1 MLLCHCITSL
11 RNKQITVAKSAIEL
25 NLANAEASVTGI
37 NMLSSMGLRVMYQ
50 IVYNNLQKIET
61 EHKRSVHKYFSHNQ
75 LFVLNINDYH
85 DLHESCQPNAI
96 SLSRIAHMATLLI
109 NTSSNIA
116 PISFFSI
123 NNYSVHNPNE
133 VFGKKRNLA
142 AKPKPWKINLLLYL
156 ANTEWNLV
164 KDLIFLR
171 FTQSKNV
178 GYRTFIDLLDNLIPS
193 TLDVYSNLFRG
204 NHFEGIS

>member
-1 MLLCHCITSL
+1 M
-11 RNKQITVAKSAIEL
+11 
-25 NLANAEASVTGI
+25 
-37 NMLSSMGLRVMYQ
+37 
-50 IVYNNLQKIET
+50 
-61 EHKRSVHKYFSHNQ
+61 
-75 LFVLNINDYH
+75 
-85 DLHESCQPNAI
+85 
-96 SLSRIAHMATLLI
+96 
-109 NTSSNIA
+109 
-116 PISFFSI
+116 
-123 NNYSVHNPNE
+123 
-133 VFGKKRNLA
+133 FGKKRNLA

-204 NHFEGIS
+204 NHFEEYLETIFRLWTVMLRSQRKTIINLC